1 MTPLLRGCARL
12 TLVSVA
18 LLAHKFRPEAA
29 ADPRLRREARPATRR
44 ATHEVERG
52 DAADMLIHHSKRGRH

>member
-29 ADPRLRREARPATRR
+29 ADPRLRREALDLQRAARPTKSSAATQP
-44 ATHEVERG
+44 TC
-52 DAADMLIHHSKRGRH
+52 